1 MMFDLIQFEYYSM
14 SENQPENNV
23 QTTLG
28 QVEAILF
35 VASAPITPSQ
45 IGEALSLDLKSVEE
59 ALTEL
64 QSSYSDGRGINLQWH
79 GGRVQLTSAPQ
90 YALSVEQFLGL
101 EATGKLSKAAVETL
115 AIIAYRQP
123 ITRPGIDAVRGVSSD
138 GVIKSLLSKG
148 LIQEVGRAE
157 GPGRPILFA
166 TTAEFL
172 QHFGLSSLAQ
182 LPPYELPES
191 EQETRK
197 NTILK
202 D

>member
-1 MMFDLIQFEYYSM
+1 M
-14 SENQPENNV
+14 SENLTENNQDTV
-23 QTTLG
+23 IG
-28 QVEAILF
+28 KVEAILF
-35 VASAPITPSQ
+35 VASAPVTPSQ
-45 IGEALSLDLKSVEE
+45 IGEALSLDLKTVED
-59 ALTEL
+59 ALAEL
-64 QSSYSDGRGINLQWH
+64 MKIYSDGRGISLQWH

-90 YALSVEQFLGL
+90 YAAEVEQFLGL

-123 ITRPGIDAVRGVSSD
+123 ITRPGIDSIRGVSSD

-182 LPPYELPES
+182 LPPFEIPES
-191 EQETRK
+191 DQETK
-197 NTILK
+197 NNTILK

>member
-1 MMFDLIQFEYYSM
+1 MMHDSIQFEYYSM
-14 SENQPENNV
+14 SENLPENN
-23 QTTLG
+23 QPSILG
-28 QVEAILF
+28 KVEAILF
-35 VASAPITPSQ
+35 VASAPVTPSQ
-45 IGEALSLDLKSVEE
+45 IGEALELDLKTVEE
-59 ALTEL
+59 TLGKL
-64 QSSYSDGRGINLQWH
+64 QNNYSDGRGISLQWH

-90 YALSVEQFLGL
+90 YATQVEQFLGL

-115 AIIAYRQP
+115 TIIAYRQP
-123 ITRPGIDAVRGVSSD
+123 ITRPGIDSIRGVSSD

-172 QHFGLSSLAQ
+172 QHFGLSSLSQ
-182 LPPYELPES
+182 LPPYEQPES
-191 EQETRK
+191 DQDVKK